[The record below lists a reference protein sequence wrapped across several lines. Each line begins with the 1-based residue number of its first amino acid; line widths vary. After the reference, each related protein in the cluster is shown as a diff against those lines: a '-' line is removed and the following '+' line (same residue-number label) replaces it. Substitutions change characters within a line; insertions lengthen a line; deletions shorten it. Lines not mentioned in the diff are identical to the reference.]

1 MAKRKR
7 PHVGT
12 ENNSEKT
19 SKKRKIEANGTPKSA
34 TTQKTPKPKWTNKQ
48 RVLIFSTRGIAYRS
62 RHLMTD
68 LRKLMAHSKQES
80 KMDRKDQLPIINEI
94 CEMKNCNKCI
104 FFECKKK
111 EDLYMWISNVPR
123 GPSVKFLV
131 ENVHTMMELKMTGNC
146 LATSRPILSFDKEFD
161 KLPELKLMKELFIQV
176 FNTPRNHPKSQPFFD
191 RVLSFTVSS
200 NRVFVRHYQ
209 IVEEDGSLAEIG
221 PRFVLNPIKI
231 FEGSFGGPTLYQNPH
246 YISPNNARRRA
257 RMVVAQKYKQRLEQK
272 KGRVRPEVTYNMDP
286 LDDVFAT
293 A

>member
-34 TTQKTPKPKWTNKQ
+34 TTKTPKPKWTNKQ